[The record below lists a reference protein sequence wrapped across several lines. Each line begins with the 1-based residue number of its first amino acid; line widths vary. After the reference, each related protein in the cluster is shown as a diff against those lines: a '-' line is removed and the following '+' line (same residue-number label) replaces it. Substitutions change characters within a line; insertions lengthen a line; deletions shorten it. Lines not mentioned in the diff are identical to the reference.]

1 MSFSNC
7 WEFHHIFLSVKLPWG
22 LAWEDRNKV
31 EFLCFFV
38 DYIVKSLFI
47 ATWTISK
54 FNRITLISFEEFPK
68 FSRDCGWLNLIWV
81 DQWIKNSLCSMYWVC
96 DDNNVI
102 NVDYLGGLI
111 NAISDSKKFGLSG
124 SDIDCMIES
133 LDNGIIMDMNMSNWS
148 GYLIFDAYI

>member
-22 LAWEDRNKV
+22 LAWENRNKV

-81 DQWIKNSLCSMYWVC
+81 DQWIKNSLCNMYWVC

-111 NAISDSKKFGLSG
+111 DVTPDSKKFSLSK
-124 SDIDCMIES
+124 SDINHIMES
-133 LDNGIIMDMNMSNWS
+133 LDDEIIMDVDISNQS
-148 GYLIFDAYI
+148 SYLIFDTHD